1 MKTQRVLYMK
11 TQRVLYWMVF
21 TAILAGLCLTT
32 GCPAANTITPAAP
45 ANPPQV
51 QVLQYAQLA
60 SAAGD
65 TTAHVLVVLCTP
77 QAPATTPTLDL
88 GTCNQIKTD
97 LLKIQTGVNQ
107 IVVEANKVPGT
118 ETWAQARVNIV
129 AIGANMVITTSV
141 ANPTLQADLVG
152 LAALVQQIM
161 GVQ

>member
-1 MKTQRVLYMK
+1 MKTQRGFNRLA
-11 TQRVLYWMVF
+11 F
-21 TAILAGLCLTT
+21 TATCVAVVVLSGALT
-32 GCPAANTITPAAP
+32 GCPAANTTTPAAP

-60 SAAGD
+60 TAAGY
-65 TTAHVLVVLCTP
+65 TAADVLVALCVP
-77 QAPATTPTLDL
+77 PAGSTAALDL

>member
-1 MKTQRVLYMK
+1 MKTQRGFNRLA
-11 TQRVLYWMVF
+11 F
-21 TAILAGLCLTT
+21 TATCVAVVVLSGALT
-32 GCPAANTITPAAP
+32 GCPAANTTTPAAP